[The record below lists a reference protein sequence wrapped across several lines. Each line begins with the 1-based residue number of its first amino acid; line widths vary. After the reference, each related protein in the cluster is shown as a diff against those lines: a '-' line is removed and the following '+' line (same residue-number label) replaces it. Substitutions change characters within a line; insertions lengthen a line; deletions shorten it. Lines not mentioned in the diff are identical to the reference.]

1 MQVRHDFSVLN
12 FQNQSDG
19 TNNVEGKERSEKHFV

>member
-19 TNNVEGKERSEKHFV
+19 INNEGKERSEKHFV